1 MNVFLRK
8 LRGVVATGLIWC
20 PVWAALF
27 AIMVTMIAIFLPIRA
42 DVGPIRMI
50 TTIGGVGFVS
60 GGLFG
65 IVLSVA
71 EGGKAIRSLSL
82 GRAALW
88 GILGSAVFPL
98 LTDRADQVFWTCP
111 FGAVVAMSLVA
122 IARKAARR
130 EPAHPMRLHD
140 VFFASALM
148 AIRDVVN
155 PSRELVTRA

>member
-1 MNVFLRK
+1 MDVFLRK

-20 PVWAALF
+20 PFWAALF
-27 AIMVTMIAIFLPIRA
+27 AVLVSMIAIFLPIRG

-50 TTIGGVGFVS
+50 TTIGWVGFVS

-65 IVLSVA
+65 ILMSFA
-71 EGGKAIRSLSL
+71 ESGKAIRSLSL

-122 IARKAARR
+122 IARKAALR
-130 EPAHPMRLHD
+130 EATQPTRHHN
-140 VFFASALM
+140 VFFTSVLM
-148 AIRDVVN
+148 AIRDLVN
-155 PSRELVTRA
+155 PPRELVRE